1 VLNAKKDEAGFKEN
15 LEALSRVMNIAVKCD
30 KKVTVDPS
38 AFENDQENALYEKY
52 QKVAKHYMES
62 KDENERFEQ
71 LVSLQTEIESYFE
84 NTMVMAEDEAIRNNR
99 LSLMKEISD
108 LVAGFAAMNKI
119 ILT

>member
-1 VLNAKKDEAGFKEN
+1 
-15 LEALSRVMNIAVKCD
+15 MNIAVKCD
-30 KKVTVDPS
+30 NKVTVDPS
-38 AFENDQENALYEKY
+38 AFENDQENALYVKY
-52 QKVAKHYMES
+52 QKVAMRYMES
-62 KDENERFEQ
+62 KEENERFEQ

>member
-1 VLNAKKDEAGFKEN
+1 
-15 LEALSRVMNIAVKCD
+15 MNIAVKCD
-30 KKVTVDPS
+30 NKVTVDPTF
-38 AFENDQENALYEKY
+38 FENDQEKALYEKY
-52 QKVAKHYMES
+52 QNVAIRYTES

-71 LVSLQTEIESYFE
+71 LISLQSEIESYFE
-84 NTMVMAEDEAIRNNR
+84 NTMVMADDEAIRSNR